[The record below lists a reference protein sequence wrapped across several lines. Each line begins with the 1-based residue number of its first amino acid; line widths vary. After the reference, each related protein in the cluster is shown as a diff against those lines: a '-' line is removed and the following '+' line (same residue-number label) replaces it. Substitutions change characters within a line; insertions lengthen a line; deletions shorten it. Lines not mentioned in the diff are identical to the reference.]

1 MPRYKICEGC
11 RSLRIDAKRSAAR
24 DRARCE
30 KAHRLRFRMPT
41 SPLDQDWGWFRQGH
55 PTCAAREDAPPP
67 EDTTCPLC
75 KGTGEWHG
83 HVDVMDLYED
93 DGDEEATP

>member
-1 MPRYKICEGC
+1 
-11 RSLRIDAKRSAAR
+11 
-24 DRARCE
+24 
-30 KAHRLRFRMPT
+30 MPT

-75 KGTGEWHG
+75 HGTGRVEG
-83 HVDVMDLYED
+83 SRSD
-93 DGDEEATP
+93 